1 MFPNILKQEA
11 QMATRLRLPQISY
24 DAVTNMLKN
33 SRVAASLTQ
42 FKNNAYER
50 AIGQHLHKSATPHDD
65 PTRFGDFEVR
75 GRVSDF

>member
-1 MFPNILKQEA
+1 M
-11 QMATRLRLPQISY
+11 M
-24 DAVTNMLKN
+24 TNMVKN

-42 FKNNAYER
+42 FKNAAYER
-50 AIGQHLHKSATPHDD
+50 AIGQHLHKSAKPHND

>member
-1 MFPNILKQEA
+1 M
-11 QMATRLRLPQISY
+11 M
-24 DAVTNMLKN
+24 TNMLKN
-33 SRVAASLTQ
+33 SRVAASLTH

-50 AIGQHLHKSATPHDD
+50 AIGQHLHKTTTPHDD